1 MSNVNNNNDIDKSNV
16 IVTTTLPTL
25 VCEKSNELLID
36 PVRLID
42 DGHIYEKQIIENYL
56 LSNNTSPV
64 TGEVLKSK
72 EIVEEKELKYA
83 SEQLLR
89 LSDMP
94 LSEGLADTLRDE
106 INKSLQQVI
115 HENNAYIKEHATLK
129 LLTTES
135 SSSTS
140 PDNNVTNYN
149 NNGSMTNNKE
159 GNISTLN
166 NLIMEEKSLLESI
179 NKIKRSRVKLLN
191 KRKKLV
197 KLENK
202 LLEYEFSFNRA
213 INQVDTKIH
222 SEEQDGNLLI
232 EEYLEKKK
240 RLKILSSINVC
251 NVAFFLWTDGPFGT
265 INTFRLG
272 RTPAIL
278 VDWNEINAAWG
289 QTALLLATIAHK
301 LGFTFTRYRIIPMGS
316 NSKIAKAG
324 QERTSYDLSHHGGRW
339 LSGGRFN
346 TAMAAFLECVSE
358 LCDYATSIDRS
369 FLLPHTVK
377 GSKIDGFTIK
387 LHANSSKDWTR
398 ALKYMLS
405 NLKWL
410 LAWSVRGF

>member
-1 MSNVNNNNDIDKSNV
+1 MTD
-16 IVTTTLPTL
+16 IVTTALPTL
-25 VCEKSNELLID
+25 LCEKSNEILIN
-36 PVRLID
+36 PVRLVD
-42 DGHIYEKQIIENYL
+42 DGHVYEKKIIEEYL
-56 LSNNTSPV
+56 LTHDTSPV
-64 TGEVLKSK
+64 TGETLKTK
-72 EIVEEKELKYA
+72 ELVEETELRYA
-83 SEQLLR
+83 SQQLLR
-89 LSDMP
+89 LADMP
-94 LSEGLADTLRDE
+94 LTDGLADTLRDE

-129 LLTTES
+129 LLTT
-135 SSSTS
+135 TS
-140 PDNNVTNYN
+140 NSQASVQSNSNDGDNLQ
-149 NNGSMTNNKE
+149 E
-159 GNISTLN
+159 LN
-166 NLIMEEKSLLESI
+166 SLKVEEKDLLEKIS
-179 NKIKRSRVKLLN
+179 KIKTSRIKLL
-191 KRKKLV
+191 KRRKKLA

-202 LLEYEFSFNRA
+202 LLEYEFSYNRA

-222 SEEQDGNLLI
+222 SEEQDGNLLKQQL
-232 EEYLEKKK
+232 LEKKN

-251 NVAFFLWTDGPFGT
+251 NVAFFLWTDGAFGT

-272 RTPAIL
+272 RTPSIL

-346 TAMAAFLECVSE
+346 TAMTAFLECVSE
-358 LCDYATSIDRS
+358 LCNYATGIDRS
-369 FLLPHTVK
+369 FLLPHSIK

-387 LHANSSKDWTR
+387 LHANSSKEWTR

>member
-1 MSNVNNNNDIDKSNV
+1 MAD

-25 VCEKSNELLID
+25 LCEKSNEILIN
-36 PVRLID
+36 PVRLVG
-42 DGHIYEKQIIENYL
+42 DGHVYEKKVIEEYL
-56 LSNNTSPV
+56 LTHDTSPV
-64 TGEVLKSK
+64 TGEILKTK
-72 EIVEEKELKYA
+72 ELVEETELRYA

-89 LSDMP
+89 LADMP
-94 LSEGLADTLRDE
+94 LTDGLADTLRDE

-129 LLTTES
+129 LLTT
-135 SSSTS
+135 TS
-140 PDNNVTNYN
+140 DSETPVQSDSNDGDNLQML
-149 NNGSMTNNKE
+149 NGLKV
-159 GNISTLN
+159 
-166 NLIMEEKSLLESI
+166 EEKDLIEKISKIKTSRIKLLE
-179 NKIKRSRVKLLN
+179 
-191 KRKKLV
+191 KRKKLA

-202 LLEYEFSFNRA
+202 LLEYEFSYNRA

-222 SEEQDGNLLI
+222 SEEQDGNLLMQQL
-232 EEYLEKKK
+232 LEKKN

-251 NVAFFLWTDGPFGT
+251 NVAFFLWTDGAFGT

-272 RTPAIL
+272 RTPSIL

-289 QTALLLATIAHK
+289 QAALLLATIAHK

-346 TAMAAFLECVSE
+346 TAMTAFLECVSE
-358 LCDYATSIDRS
+358 LCNYATGIDRS
-369 FLLPHTVK
+369 FLLPHTIK
-377 GSKIDGFTIK
+377 GGKIDGFTIK
-387 LHANSSKDWTR
+387 LHANSSKEWTR